1 MTGQSGPR
9 SAVSSPARKIRSA
22 PASTA
27 TCHGVPVMIAWPA
40 VPDTTNAPPD
50 DEPLVVEPAAPE
62 TAGDPG
68 EATFEAAT
76 ETAVAAVTEAVTAAP
91 AAPPNNASTTPAA
104 RLSTP

>member
-40 VPDTTNAPPD
+40 VPDTTNEPPD
-50 DEPLVVEPAAPE
+50 DEPLVVEAAAPQ
-62 TAGDPG
+62 TAAVSG
-68 EATFEAAT
+68 EATSEAAT
-76 ETAVAAVTEAVTAAP
+76 EAAVAAVAEVVTAAP
-91 AAPPNNASTTPAA
+91 APAPNNASSTPAA